1 MKSRGPGSQEV
12 SKLRTVQVGI
22 PEPCALIVPWAAG
35 HCDFL
40 RYVPPR
46 PPRGHCVLDG
56 GGPERGVMEGLPG
69 MYAGG
74 GPERGPG
81 RGCGERNKRGSVLCH
96 LLSNKEGEE
105 CTSVPP

>member
-46 PPRGHCVLDG
+46 PPGDTVCWMEVVLSGGSWRGCRGCVLEVVLSG
-56 GGPERGVMEGLPG
+56 GL
-69 MYAGG
+69 GG
-74 GPERGPG
+74 AAVKGTNED
-81 RGCGERNKRGSVLCH
+81 
-96 LLSNKEGEE
+96 LS
-105 CTSVPP
+105 CVTC